1 MNKVK
6 YMCTRSYFIIHCYN
20 VNKSELSQLLLIIWE
35 DSKFVSLSVLDPSA
49 TDTSVAK
56 EGEEKSEESP
66 KEETKPEEGEE
77 TKEVKGRRAW
87 L

>member
-1 MNKVK
+1 M
-6 YMCTRSYFIIHCYN
+6 
-20 VNKSELSQLLLIIWE
+20 
-35 DSKFVSLSVLDPSA
+35 SLSVLDPSA

-77 TKEVKGRRAW
+77 TKEVKGRQRGSALSGFIVLALLLPSLTW
-87 L
+87 MTC

>member
-1 MNKVK
+1 M
-6 YMCTRSYFIIHCYN
+6 
-20 VNKSELSQLLLIIWE
+20 
-35 DSKFVSLSVLDPSA
+35 SLSVLDPSA

-87 L
+87 LWSCSAFWLHCISLAAS

>member
-1 MNKVK
+1 M
-6 YMCTRSYFIIHCYN
+6 
-20 VNKSELSQLLLIIWE
+20 
-35 DSKFVSLSVLDPSA
+35 SLSVLDPSA

-56 EGEEKSEESP
+56 EGEESP